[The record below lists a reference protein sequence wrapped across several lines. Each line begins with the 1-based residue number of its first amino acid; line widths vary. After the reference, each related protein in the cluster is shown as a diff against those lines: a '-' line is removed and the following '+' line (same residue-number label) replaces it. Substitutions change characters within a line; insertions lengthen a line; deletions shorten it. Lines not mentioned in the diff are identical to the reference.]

1 MTAAVTFDYTAFIAR
16 YPEFTLVLQP
26 MATEFFNEAG
36 LYCANDACNPA
47 FGAGILPTLLNMLTA
62 HIAWINAPRNAQGQP
77 DSTGT
82 QTASSLVGRINTATE
97 GSVSVGSEF
106 KGDGGPT
113 QDWYLQTKYGAAF
126 WAASAQFRTMRYIP
140 AIPVIAGGVYP
151 LVLAGWGR
159 FRR

>member
-1 MTAAVTFDYTAFIAR
+1 MTAAVTFDYAAWIVE
-16 YPEFTLVLQP
+16 YPEFSLVSSGQ
-26 MATEFFNEAG
+26 AQGYFNRAG
-36 LYCANDACNPA
+36 LYFINDACNPA
-47 FGAGILPTLLNMLTA
+47 FGAGTLLMLLNLLTA
-62 HIAWINAPRNAQGQP
+62 HIAWLNAPRNALGQP

-113 QDWYLQTKYGAAF
+113 QDWYLSTRYGSDF
-126 WAASAQFRTMRYIP
+126 WVATGWTRTGRYIP
-140 AIPVIAGGVYP
+140 AVSVIAGGVYP